1 VLSAANRPTLARLL
15 HPVAWWVWAVG
26 LAAAASRTTNPFLLL
41 LVVAVAAWTVLERRE
56 IGGSNAFVVFL
67 AIGLFAIVLR
77 LLMVVALGGGVT
89 GRVVLVRLPELPLP
103 DWAAGVR
110 VGGPVTAEGLL
121 SAAYE
126 GLRLA
131 AILACLG
138 AANALA
144 SPRRLLRYLPATL
157 YDVGTAVVV
166 GLTYAPQ
173 MAQDASRV
181 RAARRLRGHSGR
193 GLREL
198 AHLAVPVLE
207 GALERSL
214 DLAASMESRGYGRS
228 VRRSPSSGRA
238 GSLLTMVG
246 LLGVVTGLYG
256 VLDGSTPALLGLPL
270 LVVGVV
276 LAGAALLVGAR
287 RDRRSSYR
295 RDPWGL
301 PEWAVMG
308 LGLVPAV
315 VLVVGGHQGWAGL
328 IPVQVPLT
336 FPPLP
341 IAAVGA
347 VLVAAL
353 ASVVAPL
360 PPQRAAVSAARRA
373 ARPATPSDT
382 APSDTMVT
390 S

>member
-1 VLSAANRPTLARLL
+1 VLSAADRPTLARLL

-41 LVVAVAAWTVLERRE
+41 LVIAVAAWTVLERRE
-56 IGGSNAFVVFL
+56 IGGSNAFAVFL
-67 AIGLFAIVLR
+67 AIGLLAIVLR
-77 LLMVVALGGGVT
+77 LAMVVVLGGGVT
-89 GRVVLVRLPELPLP
+89 GRVVLVRLPEVPLP

-110 VGGPVTAEGLL
+110 IGGPVTAEGLL

-144 SPRRLLRYLPATL
+144 SPRRLLRYVPATL

-173 MAQDASRV
+173 MVEDAGRV

-228 VRRSPSSGRA
+228 VHRTARSRRA

-246 LLGVVTGLYG
+246 LLGVVAGLYG
-256 VLDGSTPALLGLPL
+256 LLDGSTPALLGLPL
-270 LVVGVV
+270 LVVGVL

-287 RDRRSSYR
+287 RDRRSAYR

-301 PEWAVMG
+301 PEWVVVVTG
-308 LGLVPAV
+308 VVPAV
-315 VLVVGGHQGWAGL
+315 VLVVGSQQAWEGL
-328 IPVQVPLT
+328 VPVQVPLT
-336 FPPLP
+336 FPALP
-341 IAAVGA
+341 ILAVAA

-353 ASVVAPL
+353 ASVLAPL
-360 PPQRAAVSAARRA
+360 PPQRAALDAARA
-373 ARPATPSDT
+373 ARPAV
-382 APSDTMVT
+382 PSDTMVP

>member
-1 VLSAANRPTLARLL
+1 VLSAADRPTLARLL

-41 LVVAVAAWTVLERRE
+41 LVIAVAAWTVLERRE
-56 IGGSNAFVVFL
+56 IGGSNAFAVFL
-67 AIGLFAIVLR
+67 AIGLLAIVLR
-77 LLMVVALGGGVT
+77 LAMVVVLGGGVT
-89 GRVVLVRLPELPLP
+89 GRVVLVRLPEVPLP
-103 DWAAGVR
+103 DWAAGVLI
-110 VGGPVTAEGLL
+110 GGPVTAEGLL

-144 SPRRLLRYLPATL
+144 SPRRLLRYVPATL

-173 MAQDASRV
+173 MVEDAGRV

-228 VRRSPSSGRA
+228 VHRTARSRRA

-246 LLGVVTGLYG
+246 LLGVVAGLYG
-256 VLDGSTPALLGLPL
+256 LLDGSTPALLGLPL
-270 LVVGVV
+270 LVVGVL

-287 RDRRSSYR
+287 RDRRSAYR

-301 PEWAVMG
+301 PEWVVVVTG
-308 LGLVPAV
+308 VVPAV
-315 VLVVGGHQGWAGL
+315 VLVVGSQQAWEGL
-328 IPVQVPLT
+328 VPVQVPLT
-336 FPPLP
+336 FPALP
-341 IAAVGA
+341 ILAVAA

-353 ASVVAPL
+353 ASVLAPL
-360 PPQRAAVSAARRA
+360 PPQRAALDAARA
-373 ARPATPSDT
+373 ARPAV
-382 APSDTMVT
+382 PSDTMVP

>member
-1 VLSAANRPTLARLL
+1 MLSAADRPTLSRLL

-41 LVVAVAAWTVLERRE
+41 LVIAVAAWTVLERRE
-56 IGGSNAFVVFL
+56 IGGSNAFAVFL
-67 AIGLFAIVLR
+67 AIGLLAIVLR
-77 LLMVVALGGGVT
+77 LAMVVVLGGGVT
-89 GRVVLVRLPELPLP
+89 GRVVLVRLPEVPLP

-110 VGGPVTAEGLL
+110 IGGPVTAEGLL

-144 SPRRLLRYLPATL
+144 SPRRLLRYVPATL

-173 MAQDASRV
+173 MVEDAGRV

-228 VRRSPSSGRA
+228 VHRTARSRRA

-246 LLGVVTGLYG
+246 LLGVVAGLYG
-256 VLDGSTPALLGLPL
+256 LLDGSTPALLGLPL
-270 LVVGVV
+270 LVVGVL

-287 RDRRSSYR
+287 RDRRSAYR

-301 PEWAVMG
+301 PEWVVVVTG
-308 LGLVPAV
+308 VVPAV
-315 VLVVGGHQGWAGL
+315 VLVVGSQQAWEGL
-328 IPVQVPLT
+328 VPVQVPLT
-336 FPPLP
+336 FPALP
-341 IAAVGA
+341 ILAVAA

-353 ASVVAPL
+353 ASVLAPL
-360 PPQRAAVSAARRA
+360 PPQRAALDAARA
-373 ARPATPSDT
+373 ARPAV
-382 APSDTMVT
+382 PSDTMVP

>member
-1 VLSAANRPTLARLL
+1 VLSAADRPTLSRLL

-41 LVVAVAAWTVLERRE
+41 LVIAVAAWTVLERRE
-56 IGGSNAFVVFL
+56 IGGSNAFAVFL
-67 AIGLFAIVLR
+67 AIGLLAIVLR
-77 LLMVVALGGGVT
+77 LAMVVVLGGGVT
-89 GRVVLVRLPELPLP
+89 GRVVLVRLPEVPLP

-110 VGGPVTAEGLL
+110 IGGPVTAEGLL

-144 SPRRLLRYLPATL
+144 SPRRLLRYVPATL

-166 GLTYAPQ
+166 GLTYAPH
-173 MAQDASRV
+173 MVEDAGRV

-228 VRRSPSSGRA
+228 VHRTARSRRA

-246 LLGVVTGLYG
+246 LLGVVAGLYG
-256 VLDGSTPALLGLPL
+256 LLDGSTPALLGLPL
-270 LVVGVV
+270 LVVGVL

-287 RDRRSSYR
+287 RDRRSAYR

-301 PEWAVMG
+301 PEWVVVVTG
-308 LGLVPAV
+308 VVPAV
-315 VLVVGGHQGWAGL
+315 VLVVGSQQAWEGL
-328 IPVQVPLT
+328 VPVQVPLT
-336 FPPLP
+336 FPALP
-341 IAAVGA
+341 ILAVAA

-353 ASVVAPL
+353 ASVLAPL
-360 PPQRAAVSAARRA
+360 PPQRAALDAARA
-373 ARPATPSDT
+373 ARPAV
-382 APSDTMVT
+382 PSDTMVP

>member
-1 VLSAANRPTLARLL
+1 MLSAADRPTLARLL

-41 LVVAVAAWTVLERRE
+41 LVIAVAAWTVLERRE
-56 IGGSNAFVVFL
+56 IGGSNAFAVFL
-67 AIGLFAIVLR
+67 AIGLLAIVLR
-77 LLMVVALGGGVT
+77 LAMVVVLGGGVT
-89 GRVVLVRLPELPLP
+89 GRVVLVRLPEVPLP

-110 VGGPVTAEGLL
+110 IGGPVTAEGLL

-144 SPRRLLRYLPATL
+144 SPRRLLRYVPATL

-173 MAQDASRV
+173 MVEDAGRV

-228 VRRSPSSGRA
+228 VHRTARSRRA

-246 LLGVVTGLYG
+246 LLGVVAGLYG
-256 VLDGSTPALLGLPL
+256 LLDGSTPALLGLPL
-270 LVVGVV
+270 LVVGVL

-287 RDRRSSYR
+287 RDRRSAYR

-301 PEWAVMG
+301 PEWVVVVTG
-308 LGLVPAV
+308 VVPAV
-315 VLVVGGHQGWAGL
+315 VLVVGSQQAWEGL
-328 IPVQVPLT
+328 VPVQVPLT
-336 FPPLP
+336 FPALP
-341 IAAVGA
+341 ILAVAA

-353 ASVVAPL
+353 ASVLAPL
-360 PPQRAAVSAARRA
+360 PPQRAALDAARA
-373 ARPATPSDT
+373 ARPAV
-382 APSDTMVT
+382 PSDTMVP